1 MRRQVYDLLEKLKY
15 CSPLGSLVRGV
26 RGSLIT
32 RRGPT
37 LGVGTIRKLEATSRF
52 SDREPTLG
60 SEVDIEVPEG
70 ASHQTKFVAL
80 GLCEEQNGA
89 IRI

>member
-37 LGVGTIRKLEATSRF
+37 LGVGTIRKLEAAGV
-52 SDREPTLG
+52 LKL
-60 SEVDIEVPEG
+60 
-70 ASHQTKFVAL
+70 QKVADMDFDAL
-80 GLCEEQNGA
+80 IAAGIQRRLAEL
-89 IRI
+89 IRAYVRPA